1 MKYTTESD
9 APDRN
14 REEVRPGHPFIEFST
29 KPAVNVVLDNPIQM
43 SGLFRVNLAISDG
56 DTTKSVLKKLAKSI
70 ELKGKAINEFLN
82 KLLTINCLQMLL
94 V

>member
-29 KPAVNVVLDNPIQM
+29 KPAVNVVFDNPMQM
-43 SGLFRVNLAISDG
+43 SGFFRVNLGISDG
-56 DTTKSVLKKLAKSI
+56 DTTKSILEKVAKVI
-70 ELKGKAINEFLN
+70 ELKGNVRRKRNTASNYE
-82 KLLTINCLQMLL
+82 
-94 V
+94 

>member
-43 SGLFRVNLAISDG
+43 SGFFRVNLGISDG
-56 DTTKSVLKKLAKSI
+56 DTAKSVMEKVAKAI
-70 ELKGKAINEFLN
+70 ELEGNVRNEHLIE
-82 KLLTINCLQMLL
+82 L
-94 V
+94 